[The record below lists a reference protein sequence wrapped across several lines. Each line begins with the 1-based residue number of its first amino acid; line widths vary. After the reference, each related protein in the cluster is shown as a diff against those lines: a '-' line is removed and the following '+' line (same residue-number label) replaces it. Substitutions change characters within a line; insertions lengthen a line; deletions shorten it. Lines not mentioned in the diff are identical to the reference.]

1 MANFNQKPADKVSSK
16 PNFIKIVLKIP
27 LAWILFNA
35 VRIGISDAL
44 KQPSYSPSS
53 TSEPPVPPH
62 VQTMHDNMS
71 CLVMHC
77 VIIQSCASGSVVDV
91 TNSI

>member
-16 PNFIKIVLKIP
+16 PNFIKIVLKI
-27 LAWILFNA
+27 LLVWILFNA

-53 TSEPPVPPH
+53 TSEPRVPPH
-62 VQTMHDNMS
+62 VQAMHDNMS
-71 CLVMHC
+71 CDALRHYSKLREWERRGC
-77 VIIQSCASGSVVDV
+77 
-91 TNSI
+91 NK